1 MFDALTILSKL
12 ADPIWIIGA
21 DGELLFFNNASQ
33 ALTEF
38 GVGEM
43 AVGKNIADVCVPG
56 HRTEIIE
63 TIRFVRTYHE
73 VRDLDMHIANANG
86 EVLHLRVSFSPVPGD
101 INQQDTIFIIARDIT
116 EQKIFEHKAS
126 EMAHLFDDLTEN
138 ANAII
143 FSTDAQFY
151 ITSWN
156 GECVRLTGFQA
167 KDILAK
173 SLRYFVKDPFLK
185 QLDRLRDDVMSGQ
198 PVQNFEVEV
207 FTIDERGVTLM
218 LNATPRRNREG
229 KVVGI
234 LFVGQDITE
243 LSEYRESLEKKV
255 HDRTRQLI
263 DALRKEKQLV
273 EIKKR
278 FVSIASHEFRV
289 PLGAIHST
297 VRRLEASDHL
307 EEQERESLRGIE
319 GHVRHMRSL
328 LDDVL
333 TLERPGVRQVESE
346 RKEADLISILE
357 SIAAEVAAATNKTHE
372 IMRVYDRSS
381 IMLVTDPMLLRNI
394 FINLFS
400 NAIKFSPGRKAIYVR
415 ARVLNTSVVVSVR
428 DEGIGIDEKDQ
439 DRVFEA
445 FVRGS
450 NTNEIPGTGLGL
462 SIVRKAANALGAVV
476 EVNSK
481 PGEGTSFIV
490 SFPIKLT

>member
-1 MFDALTILSKL
+1 MFDALTILRKL
-12 ADPIWIIGA
+12 ADPVSVIGPE
-21 DGELLFFNNASQ
+21 GELLFFNNASS

-43 AVGKNIADVCVPG
+43 AIGKNIADVCIPG
-56 HRTEIIE
+56 YRNEIIE
-63 TIRFVRTYHE
+63 TIRFVRNYKE
-73 VRDLDMHIANANG
+73 PRDLDMHVTNARG
-86 EVLHLRVSFSPVPGD
+86 EILHLRVTFSPVPGD
-101 INQQDTIFIIARDIT
+101 EKRKDSIFIIARDIT
-116 EQKIFEHKAS
+116 EQKIFESKAS
-126 EMAHLFDDLTEN
+126 EMAHLFNDLTEN

-156 GECVRLTGFQA
+156 SECARLTGFQA

-173 SLRYFVKDPFLK
+173 SVRYFVKDPFLK
-185 QLDRLRDDVMSGQ
+185 SLERLRDDVMSGQ
-198 PVQNFEVEV
+198 PVQNFEVEI
-207 FTIDERGVTLM
+207 FTVDERGITLM
-218 LNATPRRNREG
+218 LNATPWRNREG

-243 LSEYRESLEKKV
+243 LSEYRQSLEKKV

-263 DALRKEKQLV
+263 EALRKEKQLV

-297 VRRLEASDHL
+297 VQRLEASDHL
-307 EEQERESLRGIE
+307 QQHERESLRGID

-333 TLERPGVRQVESE
+333 TLERTGIKQLESE
-346 RKEADLISILE
+346 RKEADLIAILE
-357 SIAAEVAAATNKTHE
+357 SIAAEVSAATNNTHE
-372 IMRVYDRSS
+372 IMRQYDRSS

-400 NAIKFSPGRKAIYVR
+400 NAIKFSPGKQAIYVR
-415 ARVLNTSVVVSVR
+415 VRVLNTSVVVSVR
-428 DEGIGIDEKDQ
+428 DEGIGIAEKDQ
-439 DRVFEA
+439 ERVFEA
-445 FVRGS
+445 FVRGT

-476 EVNSK
+476 EVKSK
-481 PGEGTSFIV
+481 PGEGTTFIV
-490 SFPIKLT
+490 SFPN